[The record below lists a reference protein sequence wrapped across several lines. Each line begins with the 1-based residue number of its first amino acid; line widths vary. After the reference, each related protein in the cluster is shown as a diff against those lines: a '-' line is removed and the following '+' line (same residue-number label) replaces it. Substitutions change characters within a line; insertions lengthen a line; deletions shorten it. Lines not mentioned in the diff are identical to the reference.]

1 MSYTAAILTC
11 SDAGASGDRKD
22 TSADAIHGHLSSAG
36 YAVNKYLI
44 VPDDKNIITNTL
56 VTWVDQGDIDLI
68 ITTGGTGFSDRDI
81 TPEATVSVI
90 ERHAAGIAELL
101 RSNGLKNTLMAALSR
116 GVAGTRN
123 KTLII
128 NLPGSPKG
136 VNEGME
142 ILLPILPHA
151 LGQLTGKNR
160 GH

>member
-1 MSYTAAILTC
+1 MGYTAAILTC
-11 SDAGASGDRKD
+11 SDAGAIGDRED
-22 TSADAIHGHLSSAG
+22 TSAEAIHNHLNSEG
-36 YAVNKYLI
+36 YAISNYLI
-44 VPDDKNIITNTL
+44 VPDDKDIITKTL
-56 VTWVDQGDIDLI
+56 ISWADQGGIDLI

-90 ERHAAGIAELL
+90 ERQAPGIAELL
-101 RSNGLKNTLMAALSR
+101 RANGLKNTPMAALSR
-116 GVAGTRN
+116 GVSGTRN
-123 KTLII
+123 RTLII